1 MSESENEDYKEKDIV
16 WAKIKGYL
24 WWPSLISQISF
35 KQQTT
40 LGKTS
45 KEKIYSIELI
55 GEKTNMK
62 VSSEKIEPF
71 IKNFDK
77 HANTKN
83 SSLLKSI
90 ELAKKICE
98 KKNKKEKD
106 TEEKNKIDKDNKD
119 NKDTNDNKT
128 TKFLQKKRMNDR
140 IILDDE
146 QNEEE
151 EEKDKTKKD
160 KEEENNNVLSS
171 PNNNIKINININ
183 YTLNNQRTY
192 NVNNLNPFKPPEVIN
207 QTNTNTITN
216 LSNTKSNTKPN
227 IPKFNSINYS
237 TIQANEKT
245 GNKNNNKKEK
255 NNESNNNSNNKEPTQ
270 TKEQEEQSIISLKK
284 EKKTDEKKLE
294 LKLGDKPEQKNNE
307 ELNEENENSECEEE
321 NEELILS
328 NDIINESIQKILNC
342 QIQISNI
349 SSQKTISRELINLS
363 EKFNEHF
370 TKNQN
375 DYDNYEIYY
384 LSKDLIP
391 ILLNLTYNKN
401 TEIMSKSSEMLSFLN
416 EKIIMEIFNLSKK
429 DQADLLESLN
439 NKNQNEINKE
449 TSNDNNDKKDE
460 INLEEEEDFKE
471 GQNLVE
477 LINKRGT
484 IRSGISDMH
493 TIYSKRGRPKKIS
506 TNSELSSEVFS
517 SKINDGIFTFNN
529 NISEKNY
536 YEEFIKII
544 SSKDKTKIESDF
556 KELCGDFFE
565 SVYDKNNADLDMD
578 IAKARKNMCIK
589 LYKILKKVCPEIDS
603 ELIKKMIVYFE
614 YKIRN
619 SNAEKIYSCKIKDL
633 FETIKERLLVNDKEK

>member
-416 EKIIMEIFNLSKK
+416 EKIIIEIFNLSKK

>member
-16 WAKIKGYL
+16 WAKIKGYQ

-40 LGKTS
+40 LGKTQ
-45 KEKIYSIELI
+45 KEKIYTIELI

-71 IKNFDK
+71 IKNYDK

-90 ELAKKICE
+90 ESAKKICD
-98 KKNKKEKD
+98 KKNKKEKE
-106 TEEKNKIDKDNKD
+106 TEEKNKPVKD
-119 NKDTNDNKT
+119 NKDTNDNKP
-128 TKFLQKKRMNDR
+128 TKFLQKKRINDR

-151 EEKDKTKKD
+151 EKDKSKKD
-160 KEEENNNVLSS
+160 KEDDNKNVLSS
-171 PNNNIKINININ
+171 PNNIMQFNINFN
-183 YTLNNQRTY
+183 CTLNNQHTF
-192 NVNNLNPFKPPEVIN
+192 NVNNFNPFKPPEVIN
-207 QTNTNTITN
+207 QTNTNTNQN
-216 LSNTKSNTKPN
+216 LINNKSNTKPN
-227 IPKFNSINYS
+227 MPKFNSINYS

-245 GNKNNNKKEK
+245 GNKNSSKKEK
-255 NNESNNNSNNKEPTQ
+255 NNESNNNSNSKEPTPS
-270 TKEQEEQSIISLKK
+270 KEQEEQCVISLKK
-284 EKKTDEKKLE
+284 EKKNEEKKLE
-294 LKLGDKPEQKNNE
+294 LKLGDKQNEQKNNE
-307 ELNEENENSECEEE
+307 ESNEENENENSECEEE

-349 SSQKTISRELINLS
+349 SSQKTISRELNNLS

-370 TKNQN
+370 AKNQN
-375 DYDNYEIYY
+375 ENDNYEVYY

-401 TEIMSKSSEMLSFLN
+401 TEIMSKSSDMLYFLN
-416 EKIIMEIFNLSKK
+416 QKIINEIFNLSKK

-439 NKNQNEINKE
+439 NKSQNDVNKE
-449 TSNDNNDKKDE
+449 TSNDNNDKKNE
-460 INLEEEEDFKE
+460 INLEEEDDFKE

-529 NISEKNY
+529 NINEKNY

-565 SVYDKNNADLDMD
+565 SVYDKNNADLDID

-589 LYKILKKVCPEIDS
+589 LYKVLKKVCPEIEN

-633 FETIKERLLVNDKEK
+633 FETIKERLLVNDKDK

>member
-35 KQQTT
+35 KQPKT
-40 LGKTS
+40 LGKTQ
-45 KEKIYSIELI
+45 KEKIYTIELI

-71 IKNFDK
+71 IKNYDK
-77 HANTKN
+77 HANTKD

-90 ELAKKICE
+90 ELAKKICD
-98 KKNKKEKD
+98 KKNKKEKE
-106 TEEKNKIDKDNKD
+106 TEEKNKPEKD
-119 NKDTNDNKT
+119 NKDTNDNKQ
-128 TKFLQKKRMNDR
+128 TKFLQKKRINDR

-151 EEKDKTKKD
+151 EKDKTNKD
-160 KEEENNNVLSS
+160 KEEETNNVLSS

-183 YTLNNQRTY
+183 YTLNNQRTF

-207 QTNTNTITN
+207 QTNTNTNQN
-216 LSNTKSNTKPN
+216 LINNKSNTKPN

-245 GNKNNNKKEK
+245 GNKNSNKKEK
-255 NNESNNNSNNKEPTQ
+255 NNESNNNSNSKEPIQ
-270 TKEQEEQSIISLKK
+270 SKEQEEQSIKSLKK
-284 EKKTDEKKLE
+284 EKKNDEKKLE
-294 LKLGDKPEQKNNE
+294 LKLGDKQSEQKNNE
-307 ELNEENENSECEEE
+307 ESNEENENENSECEEE

-370 TKNQN
+370 SKNQN
-375 DYDNYEIYY
+375 ENDNYEVYY

-416 EKIIMEIFNLSKK
+416 EKIIIEIFNLSKK

-439 NKNQNEINKE
+439 NKSQNDINKE
-449 TSNDNNDKKDE
+449 ALNDNNDKKNE
-460 INLEEEEDFKE
+460 MNLEEEDDFKE

-484 IRSGISDMH
+484 IRSSISDMH

-529 NISEKNY
+529 SINEKNY

-565 SVYDKNNADLDMD
+565 NVYDKNNADLDID

-589 LYKILKKVCPEIDS
+589 LYKVLKKLCPEIES

-619 SNAEKIYSCKIKDL
+619 SNTEKIYSCKIKDL
-633 FETIKERLLVNDKEK
+633 FETIKERLLVNDKDK

>member
-207 QTNTNTITN
+207 QTNANTITN

-416 EKIIMEIFNLSKK
+416 EKIIIEIFNLSKK

-565 SVYDKNNADLDMD
+565 SIYDKNNADLDMD

>member
-349 SSQKTISRELINLS
+349 SSQKTISRELIDLS

-416 EKIIMEIFNLSKK
+416 EKIIIEIFNLSKK

>member
-1 MSESENEDYKEKDIV
+1 
-16 WAKIKGYL
+16 
-24 WWPSLISQISF
+24 
-35 KQQTT
+35 
-40 LGKTS
+40 
-45 KEKIYSIELI
+45 
-55 GEKTNMK
+55 MK

-71 IKNFDK
+71 IKNYDK

-90 ELAKKICE
+90 ESAKKICD
-98 KKNKKEKD
+98 KKNKKEKE
-106 TEEKNKIDKDNKD
+106 TEEKNKPVKD
-119 NKDTNDNKT
+119 NKDTNDNKQ
-128 TKFLQKKRMNDR
+128 TKFLQKKRINDR

-151 EEKDKTKKD
+151 EKDKSKKD
-160 KEEENNNVLSS
+160 KEDDNKNVLSS
-171 PNNNIKINININ
+171 PNNIMQFNINFN
-183 YTLNNQRTY
+183 CTLNNQHTF
-192 NVNNLNPFKPPEVIN
+192 NVNNFNPFKPPEVIN
-207 QTNTNTITN
+207 QTNTNTNQKLIN
-216 LSNTKSNTKPN
+216 NKSNTKPN
-227 IPKFNSINYS
+227 MPKFNSINYS

-245 GNKNNNKKEK
+245 GNKNSSKKEK
-255 NNESNNNSNNKEPTQ
+255 NNESNNNSNSKEPIQ
-270 TKEQEEQSIISLKK
+270 TKEQEEQCVISLKK
-284 EKKTDEKKLE
+284 EKKNEEKKLE
-294 LKLGDKPEQKNNE
+294 LKLGDKQPEQKNNE
-307 ELNEENENSECEEE
+307 ESNEENENENSECEEE

-349 SSQKTISRELINLS
+349 SSQKTISRELNNLS

-370 TKNQN
+370 AKNQN
-375 DYDNYEIYY
+375 ENDNYEVYY

-401 TEIMSKSSEMLSFLN
+401 TEIMSKSSDMLYFLN
-416 EKIIMEIFNLSKK
+416 QKIINEIFNLSKK

-439 NKNQNEINKE
+439 NKSQNDVNKE
-449 TSNDNNDKKDE
+449 TSNDNNDKKNE
-460 INLEEEEDFKE
+460 INLEEEDDFKE
-471 GQNLVE
+471 GQSLVE

-529 NISEKNY
+529 NINEKNY

-565 SVYDKNNADLDMD
+565 SVYDKNNADLDID

-589 LYKILKKVCPEIDS
+589 LYKGLKKVCPEIEN

-633 FETIKERLLVNDKEK
+633 FETIKERLLVNDKDK

>member
-416 EKIIMEIFNLSKK
+416 EKIIIEIFNLSKK

-565 SVYDKNNADLDMD
+565 SIYDKNNADLDMD

>member
-245 GNKNNNKKEK
+245 GNKNTNKKEK

-416 EKIIMEIFNLSKK
+416 EKIIIEIFNLSKK

>member
-1 MSESENEDYKEKDIV
+1 M
-16 WAKIKGYL
+16 
-24 WWPSLISQISF
+24 
-35 KQQTT
+35 
-40 LGKTS
+40 
-45 KEKIYSIELI
+45 
-55 GEKTNMK
+55 
-62 VSSEKIEPF
+62 
-71 IKNFDK
+71 
-77 HANTKN
+77 
-83 SSLLKSI
+83 
-90 ELAKKICE
+90 
-98 KKNKKEKD
+98 
-106 TEEKNKIDKDNKD
+106 
-119 NKDTNDNKT
+119 
-128 TKFLQKKRMNDR
+128 
-140 IILDDE
+140 
-146 QNEEE
+146 
-151 EEKDKTKKD
+151 
-160 KEEENNNVLSS
+160 
-171 PNNNIKINININ
+171 
-183 YTLNNQRTY
+183 
-192 NVNNLNPFKPPEVIN
+192 
-207 QTNTNTITN
+207 
-216 LSNTKSNTKPN
+216 
-227 IPKFNSINYS
+227 
-237 TIQANEKT
+237 
-245 GNKNNNKKEK
+245 
-255 NNESNNNSNNKEPTQ
+255 
-270 TKEQEEQSIISLKK
+270 KK
-284 EKKTDEKKLE
+284 EKKNDEKKLE
-294 LKLGDKPEQKNNE
+294 LKLGDKQSEQKNNE
-307 ELNEENENSECEEE
+307 ESNEENENENSECEEE

-370 TKNQN
+370 SKNQN
-375 DYDNYEIYY
+375 ENDNYEVYY

-416 EKIIMEIFNLSKK
+416 EKIIIEIFNLSKK

-439 NKNQNEINKE
+439 NKSQNDANKE
-449 TSNDNNDKKDE
+449 TSNDNNDKKNE
-460 INLEEEEDFKE
+460 MNLEEEDDFKE

-484 IRSGISDMH
+484 IRSSISDMH

-529 NISEKNY
+529 NINEKNY

-565 SVYDKNNADLDMD
+565 SVYDKNNADLDID

-589 LYKILKKVCPEIDS
+589 LYKVLKKLCPEIES

-619 SNAEKIYSCKIKDL
+619 SNTEKIYSCKIKDL
-633 FETIKERLLVNDKEK
+633 FETIKERLLVNDKDK

>member
-16 WAKIKGYL
+16 WAKIKGYQ

-35 KQQTT
+35 TQQTT
-40 LGKTS
+40 LGKTQ
-45 KEKIYSIELI
+45 KEKIYTIELI

-71 IKNFDK
+71 IKNYDK

-90 ELAKKICE
+90 ESAKKICD
-98 KKNKKEKD
+98 KKNKKEKE
-106 TEEKNKIDKDNKD
+106 TEEKNKPVKD
-119 NKDTNDNKT
+119 NKDTNDNKP
-128 TKFLQKKRMNDR
+128 TKFLQKKRINDR

-151 EEKDKTKKD
+151 EKDKSKKD
-160 KEEENNNVLSS
+160 KEDDNKNVLSS
-171 PNNNIKINININ
+171 PNNIMQFNINFN
-183 YTLNNQRTY
+183 CTLNNQHTF
-192 NVNNLNPFKPPEVIN
+192 NVNNFNPFKPPEVIN
-207 QTNTNTITN
+207 QTNTNTNQN
-216 LSNTKSNTKPN
+216 LINNKSNTKPN
-227 IPKFNSINYS
+227 MPKFNSINYS

-245 GNKNNNKKEK
+245 GNKNSSKKEK
-255 NNESNNNSNNKEPTQ
+255 NNESNNNSNSKEPIQ
-270 TKEQEEQSIISLKK
+270 SKEQEEQCVISLKK
-284 EKKTDEKKLE
+284 EKKNEEKKLE
-294 LKLGDKPEQKNNE
+294 LKLGDKQPEQKNNE
-307 ELNEENENSECEEE
+307 ESNEENENENSECEEE

-349 SSQKTISRELINLS
+349 SSQKTISRELNNLS

-370 TKNQN
+370 AKNQN
-375 DYDNYEIYY
+375 ENDNYEVYY

-401 TEIMSKSSEMLSFLN
+401 TEIMSKSSDMLYFLN
-416 EKIIMEIFNLSKK
+416 QKIINEIFNLSKK

-439 NKNQNEINKE
+439 NKSQNDVNKE
-449 TSNDNNDKKDE
+449 TSNDNNDKKNE
-460 INLEEEEDFKE
+460 INLEEEDDFKE
-471 GQNLVE
+471 GQSLVE

-529 NISEKNY
+529 NINDKNY

-565 SVYDKNNADLDMD
+565 SVYDKNNADLDID

-589 LYKILKKVCPEIDS
+589 LYKVLKKVCPEIEN

-633 FETIKERLLVNDKEK
+633 FETIKERLLVNDKDK

>member
-416 EKIIMEIFNLSKK
+416 EKIIIEIFNLSKK

-477 LINKRGT
+477 LINKRGS

-565 SVYDKNNADLDMD
+565 SIYDKNNADLDMD

>member
-128 TKFLQKKRMNDR
+128 TKFLQKKRINDR

-416 EKIIMEIFNLSKK
+416 EKIIIEIFNLSKK